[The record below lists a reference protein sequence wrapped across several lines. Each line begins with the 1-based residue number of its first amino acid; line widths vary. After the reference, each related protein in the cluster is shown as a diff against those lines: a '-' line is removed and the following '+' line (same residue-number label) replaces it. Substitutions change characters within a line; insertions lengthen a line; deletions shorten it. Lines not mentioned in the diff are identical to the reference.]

1 VTSSAPSRATRFDP
15 IAKSYYKL
23 GATNVKLRGASEAS
37 DGERAMSVV
46 PERTDEPVVE
56 FTVRAVVAGILFGVL
71 FGAANAYL
79 GLRVGL
85 TVSTSIP
92 IAVLTVALFKLMRQR
107 RDSVVLEANISQTIG
122 SASSSLAAGTIFTIP
137 ALFLWGMTPP
147 FWQVAILALLG
158 GLLGIAAMVPLR
170 RLLIVRS
177 ADELPYP
184 EGTACAEVLRAT
196 TSAGS
201 GGRWIFIGLAV
212 GAVVKLALGA
222 FMLMPSDI
230 AAHLPVLPKAEVALE
245 IAPALLAVGY
255 ILGYRQSAIMVSGSL
270 ISAIVLTPLIAAFGA
285 GLSAPMFPEAKLTI
299 AEMSAGQIWS
309 RYVRYIGAGAVA
321 AAGIAAVFRA
331 LPTMWTSFSAVV
343 KGMKKGGVEG
353 SDEATP
359 RTDRDVPSW
368 IVLVIPALVVL
379 TLVAV
384 PGLLAGNMSL
394 VPRIVAAL
402 GVAIFGVAFVVVSS
416 RIVGLIGVSSNPTSA
431 MTLVTLLGV
440 SVTFVLLGWSDPSAR
455 AAILT
460 VGTVVCIA
468 ASKAGDISQDLKT
481 GFLLGATPA
490 KQQFGQFIGAAFACW
505 AIAGTVLLLGQ
516 AFTFGSPELP
526 APQATLMKT
535 VIEGVLSGSL
545 PWGLVGTGAALSVTA
560 LIAGLPG
567 LAFAVGIYLPLGS
580 LTPIFVG
587 GIVRRIV
594 DARRG
599 GKPTENDPG
608 VLGASGMIAGE
619 GLAGVLIAV
628 LVATS
633 GKWPESAFSR
643 ALASMRFAAKDFTYL
658 EGTAAIVAGIIVV
671 LAVCGVLYRAGRS
684 AADDLSPES

>member
-1 VTSSAPSRATRFDP
+1 
-15 IAKSYYKL
+15 
-23 GATNVKLRGASEAS
+23 
-37 DGERAMSVV
+37 MSVTPDRSESV
-46 PERTDEPVVE
+46 IE
-56 FTVRAVVAGILFGVL
+56 FTTRAVIAGIGFGVL

-92 IAVLTVALFKLMRQR
+92 IAVLTVALMKLMPQR
-107 RDSVVLEANISQTIG
+107 GSVLLEANLSQTIG

-137 ALFLWGMTPP
+137 ALFMWGMAPP

-170 RLLIVRS
+170 RLLIVKS

-196 TSAGS
+196 TTGTGS

-212 GAVVKLALGA
+212 GAAVKLALGA
-222 FMLMPSDI
+222 FMLLPSDLS
-230 AAHLPVLPKAEVALE
+230 AHLPVLPKAELALE

-255 ILGYRQSAIMVSGSL
+255 ILGYRQSAIMVSGSM
-270 ISAIVLTPLIAAFGA
+270 ISAVVLTPLIALVGA
-285 GLSAPMFPEAKLTI
+285 GLTAPLFPEITTPIRDL
-299 AEMSAGQIWS
+299 SAGQIWS

-321 AAGIAAVFRA
+321 AAGIAAVARA
-331 LPTMWTSFSAVV
+331 LPTMATSFSAVL
-343 KGMKKGGVEG
+343 KGLRRSGVDMNREV
-353 SDEATP
+353 P

-368 IVLVIPALVVL
+368 VVVVVPALVVI

-384 PGLLAGNMSL
+384 PGLFAGEMTLA
-394 VPRIVAAL
+394 PRIVAAL

-440 SVTFVLLGWSDPSAR
+440 SVIFVLLGWKDPSAR

-481 GFLLGATPA
+481 GFLVGATPA
-490 KQQFGQFIGAAFACW
+490 KQQLGQFIGAAFACW
-505 AIAGTVLLLGQ
+505 AIAGTVLLLGR

-535 VIEGVLSGSL
+535 VIEGVLAGSL
-545 PWGLVGTGAALSVTA
+545 PWGLVGIGAALAICA

-599 GKPTENDPG
+599 GKSTESDPG

-619 GLAGVLIAV
+619 GLAGVAIAL
-628 LVATS
+628 LVAAS
-633 GKWPESAFSR
+633 GKWPEGAFSR
-643 ALASMRFAAKDFTYL
+643 ALGTMHFAARDFTYL
-658 EGTAAIVAGIIVV
+658 EGVPAVVGGIAIV
-671 LAVCGVLYRAGRS
+671 LAVCLLLYLAGRS
-684 AADDLSPES
+684 AQPEGPTDAVKASTSAK

>member
-1 VTSSAPSRATRFDP
+1 
-15 IAKSYYKL
+15 
-23 GATNVKLRGASEAS
+23 
-37 DGERAMSVV
+37 MQ
-46 PERTDEPVVE
+46 RTESVVE
-56 FTVRAVVAGILFGVL
+56 FTARAVVAGIVFGII

-92 IAVLTVALFKLMRQR
+92 IAVLTVALLRMLRPR
-107 RDSVVLEANISQTIG
+107 EGGVILEANISQTIG
-122 SASSSLAAGTIFTIP
+122 SASSSLATGTIFTIP
-137 ALFLWGMTPP
+137 ALFMWGMAPP
-147 FWQVAILALLG
+147 FWQVALLALLG
-158 GLLGIAAMVPLR
+158 GALGIAAMVPLR

-196 TSAGS
+196 TTGAS

-212 GAVVKLALGA
+212 GAVIKLAYGA
-222 FMLMPSDI
+222 LMLADSKLSMG
-230 AAHLPVLPKAEVALE
+230 LPVLTKAEIGLE

-270 ISAIVLTPLIAAFGA
+270 ISAIVLTPVIALVGA
-285 GLSAPMFPEAKLTI
+285 GLSAPLFPELKTPIAALT
-299 AEMSAGQIWS
+299 AGQIWS

-321 AAGIAAVFRA
+321 AAGIVAVARA
-331 LPTMWTSFSAVV
+331 LPTMWSSFSAVV
-343 KGMKKGGVEG
+343 RGLRRGGTG
-353 SDEATP
+353 GTDENTP

-368 IVLVIPALVVL
+368 VVVVVPAIVII

-384 PGLLAGNMSL
+384 PHLFAGNMSFW
-394 VPRIVAAL
+394 PRLVAAI

-440 SVTFVLLGWSDPSAR
+440 SVIFVALGWSDPSAR

-481 GFLLGATPA
+481 GFLVGATPA
-490 KQQFGQFIGAAFACW
+490 KQQFGQFIGAACACW
-505 AIAGTVLLLGQ
+505 AVAATVLLLGR

-545 PWGLVGTGAALSVTA
+545 PWGLVGVGAALSICA
-560 LIAGLPG
+560 IIAGLPG

-594 DARRG
+594 EARRK
-599 GKPTENDPG
+599 GKAAEGDAG
-608 VLGASGMIAGE
+608 VLAASGMIAGE

-628 LVATS
+628 LVAMNTLNVKDV
-633 GKWPESAFSR
+633 KW
-643 ALASMRFAAKDFTYL
+643 LL
-658 EGTAAIVAGIIVV
+658 EGVPAAVVGGILVI
-671 LAVCGVLYRAGRS
+671 AVCALLYRAGREASTPTIGSDVEASTS
-684 AADDLSPES
+684 AK

>member
-1 VTSSAPSRATRFDP
+1 MTTAPLP
-15 IAKSYYKL
+15 QPE
-23 GATNVKLRGASEAS
+23 LR
-37 DGERAMSVV
+37 
-46 PERTDEPVVE
+46 E
-56 FTVRAVVAGILFGVL
+56 FTLRAVAAGIVFGVV

-92 IAVLTVALFKLMRQR
+92 IAVLTVALLKLLPQR
-107 RDSVVLEANISQTIG
+107 GDVLLEANLSQTIG
-122 SASSSLAAGTIFTIP
+122 SASSSLATGTIFTIP
-137 ALFLWGMTPP
+137 ALFLWGMAPP
-147 FWQVAILALLG
+147 FLQVALLALLG
-158 GLLGIAAMVPLR
+158 GCLGIAAMIPLR

-196 TSAGS
+196 TTTAAG
-201 GGRWIFIGLAV
+201 GKWIFIGLAV
-212 GAVVKLALGA
+212 GAVVKLSLGA
-222 FMLMPSDI
+222 LMLLPSTL
-230 AAHLPVLPKAEVALE
+230 AMHLPLLAKAEIALE

-255 ILGYRQSAIMVSGSL
+255 ILGYKQSSIMVSGSL
-270 ISAIVLTPLIAAFGA
+270 ISAIVLTPIIALVGS
-285 GLSAPMFPEAKLTI
+285 GLTAPLFPEMKLAISAMT
-299 AEMSAGQIWS
+299 AGQIWS

-321 AAGIAAVFRA
+321 AAGIVAVARA
-331 LPTMWTSFSAVV
+331 LPTMWSSFAAVV
-343 KGMKKGGVEG
+343 KGLRSEAGGGV
-353 SDEATP
+353 DATNE
-359 RTDRDVPSW
+359 RTDRDLPSW
-368 IVLVIPALVVL
+368 VVVVVPAAVVI

-384 PGLLAGNMSL
+384 PGLFAGEMSFG
-394 VPRIVAAL
+394 PRLVAAL

-440 SVTFVLLGWSDPSAR
+440 SVVFVLLGWRDPSAR

-481 GFLLGATPA
+481 GYLVGATPA
-490 KQQFGQFIGAAFACW
+490 RQQFGQFIGAAFACW
-505 AIAGTVLLLGQ
+505 AVAGTVLLLGK
-516 AFTFGSPELP
+516 AFTFGSTDLP

-545 PWGLVGTGAALSVTA
+545 PWGLVGVGAALTTCA

-567 LAFAVGIYLPLGS
+567 LAFAVGIYLPLGT

-594 DARRG
+594 DARRDE
-599 GKPTENDPG
+599 KKKTETDAG
-608 VLGASGMIAGE
+608 VLAASGMIAGE
-619 GLAGVLIAV
+619 GLAGVLIAF
-628 LVATS
+628 LVAATTW
-633 GKWPESAFSR
+633 WPNSALTHGLT
-643 ALASMRFAAKDFTYL
+643 AVNFAAKNFNWISGPSAVIT
-658 EGTAAIVAGIIVV
+658 GIVIVI
-671 LAVCGVLYRAGRS
+671 AVCGLLYRAGRT
-684 AADDLSPES
+684 

>member
-1 VTSSAPSRATRFDP
+1 
-15 IAKSYYKL
+15 
-23 GATNVKLRGASEAS
+23 
-37 DGERAMSVV
+37 MSQ
-46 PERTDEPVVE
+46 PENDSVIE
-56 FTVRAVVAGILFGVL
+56 FTLRAVVAGVLFGIL

-92 IAVLTVALFKLMRQR
+92 IAVLTVALFKLMPQR
-107 RDSVVLEANISQTIG
+107 RQSMLLEANLSQTIG

-137 ALFLWGMTPP
+137 ALFLWGMAPP
-147 FWQVAILALLG
+147 LWQVATLALLG
-158 GLLGIAAMVPLR
+158 GYLGIAAMIPLR

-196 TSAGS
+196 TSAAAG

-212 GAVVKLALGA
+212 GAIVKLALGA
-222 FMLMPSDI
+222 FMLLPSEMVML
-230 AAHLPVLPKAEVALE
+230 LPVVPKAQLALE

-270 ISAIVLTPLIAAFGA
+270 ISAIVLTPIIALVGA
-285 GLSAPMFPEAKLTI
+285 GLTAPLFPEMKMTI
-299 AEMSAGQIWS
+299 AELSAGQIWS

-321 AAGIAAVFRA
+321 AAGIAAVARA
-331 LPTMWTSFSAVV
+331 LPTMWSSFSAVL
-343 KGMKKGGVEG
+343 KGLRKGGVGMEDG
-353 SDEATP
+353 GETP
-359 RTDRDVPSW
+359 RTDRDLPSW
-368 IVLVIPALVVL
+368 VVVVVPALVVL

-384 PGLLAGNMSL
+384 PGLFAGNMSFF
-394 VPRIVAAL
+394 PRLVAAL
-402 GVAIFGVAFVVVSS
+402 GVAVFGVAFVVVSS

-440 SVTFVLLGWSDPSAR
+440 SIIFVLLGWRDPSAR

-481 GFLLGATPA
+481 GQLLGATPA

-545 PWGLVGTGAALSVTA
+545 PWGLVGTGAGLAVCAL
-560 LIAGLPG
+560 LAGLPG

-594 DARRG
+594 DARRDAKSG
-599 GKPTENDPG
+599 DSDPG
-608 VLGASGMIAGE
+608 VLAASGMIAGE
-619 GLAGVLIAV
+619 GLAGVFIAF
-628 LVATS
+628 LVAAS
-633 GKWPESAFSR
+633 GKWSESAF
-643 ALASMRFAAKDFTYL
+643 ASMLKSTHFAARDFTWL
-658 EGTAAIVAGIIVV
+658 EGAGGVIIGSLIVLI
-671 LAVCGVLYRAGRS
+671 VCGLLYRAGASTSSVS
-684 AADDLSPES
+684 ADTETV

>member
-1 VTSSAPSRATRFDP
+1 MSSIDASR
-15 IAKSYYKL
+15 
-23 GATNVKLRGASEAS
+23 SE
-37 DGERAMSVV
+37 SVI
-46 PERTDEPVVE
+46 E
-56 FTVRAVVAGILFGVL
+56 FTARAVIAGIVFGIM

-92 IAVLTVALFKLMRQR
+92 IAVLTVALFKLMRDRQG
-107 RDSVVLEANISQTIG
+107 VLLEANMSQTIG
-122 SASSSLAAGTIFTIP
+122 SASSSLASGTIFTIP
-137 ALFLWGMTPP
+137 ALFMWGMVPP
-147 FWQVAILALLG
+147 FWQVAMLAMLG
-158 GLLGIAAMVPLR
+158 GFLGIAAMVPLR

-177 ADELPYP
+177 AAELPYP

-196 TSAGS
+196 TAKT
-201 GGRWIFIGLAV
+201 GGGGKWIFIGLAV
-212 GAVVKLALGA
+212 GAVVKLGLEGFLLLPAELS
-222 FMLMPSDI
+222 M
-230 AAHLPVLPKAEVALE
+230 HVPVLPKAEIGLE

-270 ISAIVLTPLIAAFGA
+270 ISAVVLTPLIALVGA
-285 GLSAPMFPEAKLTI
+285 NLPTPLFPEAKIPIGDL
-299 AEMSAGQIWS
+299 SAGQIWG

-321 AAGIAAVFRA
+321 AAGIFAVAKA
-331 LPTMWTSFSAVV
+331 LPTMISSFRAVLKGLRGSGLETSD
-343 KGMKKGGVEG
+343 G
-353 SDEATP
+353 ATP

-368 IVLVIPALVVL
+368 VVVVVPVLVVL
-379 TLVAV
+379 TLIAV
-384 PGLLAGNMSL
+384 PDLLAGNMGL
-394 VPRIVAAL
+394 GQRTVAAL

-440 SVTFVLLGWSDPSAR
+440 SVIFVALDWTDPSAR

-481 GFLLGATPA
+481 GYLVGATPER
-490 KQQFGQFIGAAFACW
+490 QQFGQFIAAAVACW
-505 AIAGTVLLLGQ
+505 AIAGTVLMLGR
-516 AFTFGSPELP
+516 AYTFGSPELA

-535 VIEGVLSGSL
+535 VIEGVLAGSL
-545 PWGLVGTGAALSVTA
+545 PWGLVGIGAALA
-560 LIAGLPG
+560 ICAIIAGLPG

-594 DARRG
+594 EARRKDKG
-599 GKPTENDPG
+599 TESDPG

-619 GLAGVLIAV
+619 GLAGVAIA
-628 LVATS
+628 LMVA
-633 GKWPESAFSR
+633 AFGVE
-643 ALASMRFAAKDFTYL
+643 LKKDPHIA
-658 EGTAAIVAGIIVV
+658 GAIGVGLGIAIV
-671 LAVCGVLYRAGRS
+671 LAVCALLYKAGRS
-684 AADDLSPES
+684 AGPEGGEAVEASTSAK

>member
-1 VTSSAPSRATRFDP
+1 
-15 IAKSYYKL
+15 
-23 GATNVKLRGASEAS
+23 
-37 DGERAMSVV
+37 MSVA
-46 PERTDEPVVE
+46 PDRNESVVE
-56 FTVRAVVAGILFGVL
+56 FTAHAVIAGILFGVL

-92 IAVLTVALFKLMRQR
+92 IAVLTVAVFRLMRSR
-107 RDSVVLEANISQTIG
+107 GSVILEANLAQTVG
-122 SASSSLAAGTIFTIP
+122 SASSSLASGTIFTIP
-137 ALFLWGMTPP
+137 ALFLWGLAPP
-147 FWQVAILALLG
+147 LWQVALLALAG
-158 GLLGIAAMVPLR
+158 GFLGIAAMVPLR

-196 TSAGS
+196 TTAAA

-212 GAVVKLALGA
+212 GAVIKLALGA
-222 FMLMPSDI
+222 FMLLPSDL
-230 AAHLPVLPKAEVALE
+230 AMHLPVLPKAEVGLE

-270 ISAIVLTPLIAAFGA
+270 ISAVVLTPLIALVGA
-285 GLSAPMFPEAKLTI
+285 GLTAPLFPEITTPISEL
-299 AEMSAGQIWS
+299 SASQIWS

-321 AAGIAAVFRA
+321 AAGIVAVARA
-331 LPTMWTSFSAVV
+331 LPTMASSFSAVLR
-343 KGMKKGGVEG
+343 GLRRGGLDEG
-353 SDEATP
+353 PDESTP

-368 IVLVIPALVVL
+368 VVVVVPLFVVIMLA
-379 TLVAV
+379 AA
-384 PGLLAGNMSL
+384 PGIFSGNMTFG
-394 VPRIVAAL
+394 PRLVAAL
-402 GVAIFGVAFVVVSS
+402 GVAVFGVAFVVVSS

-440 SVTFVLLGWSDPSAR
+440 SIVFVALGWTDPSAR

-460 VGTVVCIA
+460 VGTVVAIA

-481 GFLLGATPA
+481 GYLVGATPA
-490 KQQFGQFIGAAFACW
+490 RQQFGQFIGAAVACW
-505 AIAGTVLLLGQ
+505 AIAGTVLLLGN
-516 AFTFGSPELP
+516 AFTFGSPQLP

-535 VIEGVLSGSL
+535 VIEGVLAGSL
-545 PWGLVGTGAALSVTA
+545 PWGLVGTGAALSVCA

-567 LAFAVGIYLPLGS
+567 LAFAVGIYLPLAS

-594 DARRG
+594 DARRD
-599 GKPTENDPG
+599 GKPAENDPG

-619 GLAGVLIAV
+619 GLAGVVIAFI
-628 LVATS
+628 VAGA
-633 GKWPESAFSR
+633 GKWPDSGFSR
-643 ALASMRFAAKDFTYL
+643 ALESVHFAARDFTHL
-658 EGTAAIVAGIIVV
+658 GGAVGVVLGIAVV
-671 LAVCGVLYRAGRS
+671 LAVCLLLYRAGSS
-684 AADDLSPES
+684 AREVS

>member
-1 VTSSAPSRATRFDP
+1 
-15 IAKSYYKL
+15 
-23 GATNVKLRGASEAS
+23 
-37 DGERAMSVV
+37 MSVGI
-46 PERTDEPVVE
+46 EREESVTE
-56 FTVRAVVAGILFGVL
+56 FTVRAVVAGILFGVV

-92 IAVLTVALFKLMRQR
+92 IAVLTVALFKLMRDR
-107 RDSVVLEANISQTIG
+107 PGVLLEANISQTIG

-137 ALFLWGMTPP
+137 ALFLWGMAPP
-147 FWQVAILALLG
+147 YWQVAILALLG
-158 GLLGIAAMVPLR
+158 GFLGISAMVPLR

-196 TSAGS
+196 TAKTGS

-212 GAVVKLALGA
+212 GIGIKLALGA
-222 FMLMPSDI
+222 LMLLDSQLAM
-230 AAHLPVLPKAEVALE
+230 HLPVLPKADLALE

-255 ILGYRQSAIMVSGSL
+255 ILGYKQSAIMVSGSL
-270 ISAIVLTPLIAAFGA
+270 ISAIVLTPLIAVVGN
-285 GLSAPMFPEAKLTI
+285 GLPVPLFPEAKMLI
-299 AEMSAGQIWS
+299 SELSAGQIWKM
-309 RYVRYIGAGAVA
+309 YVRYIGAGAVA
-321 AAGIAAVFRA
+321 AAGIAAVLKA
-331 LPTMWTSFSAVV
+331 LPTMASSFAAVV
-343 KGMKKGGVEG
+343 RGLRGG
-353 SDEATP
+353 EAAGGTGE
-359 RTDRDVPSW
+359 RTDRDVPAW
-368 IVLVIPALVVL
+368 VVVVVPALIVI

-384 PGLLAGNMSL
+384 PGLFAGNMTF
-394 VPRIVAAL
+394 VPRLVAAL

-440 SVTFVLLGWSDPSAR
+440 SVVFVALGWSDPSAR

-481 GFLLGATPA
+481 GYLVGATPA

-505 AIAGTVLLLGQ
+505 AIAGTVLLLGR
-516 AFTFGSPELP
+516 AYTFGSPELA

-545 PWGLVGTGAALSVTA
+545 PWGLVGVGAALSICA

-567 LAFAVGIYLPLGS
+567 LAFAVGIYLPLAS
-580 LTPIFVG
+580 LMPIFTG

-594 DARRG
+594 EARRK
-599 GKPTENDPG
+599 GKVAESDPG
-608 VLGASGMIAGE
+608 VLAASGMIAGE
-619 GLAGVLIAV
+619 GLAGVAIAA
-628 LVATS
+628 LVFIGFERRKEPILS
-633 GKWPESAFSR
+633 GP
-643 ALASMRFAAKDFTYL
+643 L
-658 EGTAAIVAGIIVV
+658 AIVLGIAIV
-671 LAVCGVLYRAGRS
+671 LAVCFLLYRSGRDVAPEGSDAVEASTS
-684 AADDLSPES
+684 AK